1 MRIAFSR
8 RESFRAA
15 LAAVLAPLSAW
26 LWPATAEPER
36 AIYDAG
42 RSPLTTTYRYDD
54 QGRLLSVTTALD
66 PDHTISW
73 TF

>member
-8 RESFRAA
+8 RESFHTA
-15 LAAVLAPLSAW
+15 LAAVLTPLFGW
-26 LWPATAEPER
+26 LWPSR
-36 AIYDAG
+36 AKPQPAVADAVQP
-42 RSPLTTTYRYDD
+42 PLTTTYRYDD

-66 PDHTISW
+66 PDDTIWW